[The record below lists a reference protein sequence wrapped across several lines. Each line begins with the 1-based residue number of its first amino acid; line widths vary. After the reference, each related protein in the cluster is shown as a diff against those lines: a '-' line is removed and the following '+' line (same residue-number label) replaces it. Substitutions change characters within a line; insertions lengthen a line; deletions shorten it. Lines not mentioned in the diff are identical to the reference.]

1 MDKCEIRVTN
11 RGDDP
16 GVLATAVDEIAID
29 LIRCMCREFS
39 CKLSDDGKTYTVS
52 FNVEDVPGLPRKEF
66 EDELRE
72 MAEDE
77 DDSVIYAYSI
87 SRSAD

>member
-1 MDKCEIRVTN
+1 MTKCELRLTN

-16 GVLATAVDEIAID
+16 AVLASHVDEIATD
-29 LIRCMCREFS
+29 LIRCMCRELSF
-39 CKLSDDGKTYTVS
+39 KLSDDGKTYTVS
-52 FNVEDVPGLPRKEF
+52 FNLEDVPGMSRKEF

-87 SRSAD
+87 S

>member
-1 MDKCEIRVTN
+1 MSTKCEIRVTN

-16 GVLATAVDEIAID
+16 GVLATAVDEIATD
-29 LIRCMCREFS
+29 LIRSMCRELSF
-39 CKLSDDGKTYTVS
+39 KLSDDGKAYTVT
-52 FNVEDVPGLPRKEF
+52 FNLEDVPGMSRKEF

-77 DDSVIYAYSI
+77 EDSVIYAYSI
-87 SRSAD
+87 S

>member
-1 MDKCEIRVTN
+1 MTKCEIRVTN

-16 GVLATAVDEIAID
+16 AVLASHVDEIATD
-29 LIRCMCREFS
+29 LIRCMCRELSF
-39 CKLSDDGKTYTVS
+39 KLSDDGKTYTIT
-52 FNVEDVPGLPRKEF
+52 FDLDFVPDMSRKEF

-77 DDSVIYAYSI
+77 EDSVIYSYSI
-87 SRSAD
+87 S

>member
-1 MDKCEIRVTN
+1 MTKCEIRVTN

-16 GVLATAVDEIAID
+16 AVLASHVDEIATD
-29 LIRCMCREFS
+29 LIRCMCRELSF
-39 CKLSDDGKTYTVS
+39 KLSDDGKTYTVT
-52 FNVEDVPGLPRKEF
+52 FNLDFVPEMSRKEF

-77 DDSVIYAYSI
+77 EDSVIYSYSI
-87 SRSAD
+87 S

>member
-1 MDKCEIRVTN
+1 MAKCELRITN

-16 GVLATAVDEIAID
+16 AVLASHTDEIATD
-29 LIRCMCREFS
+29 LIRSMCRELSF
-39 CKLSDDGKTYTVS
+39 KLSDDGKAYTVT
-52 FNVEDVPGLPRKEF
+52 FNLEDVPGMSRKEF

-77 DDSVIYAYSI
+77 EDSVIYSYSI
-87 SRSAD
+87 S